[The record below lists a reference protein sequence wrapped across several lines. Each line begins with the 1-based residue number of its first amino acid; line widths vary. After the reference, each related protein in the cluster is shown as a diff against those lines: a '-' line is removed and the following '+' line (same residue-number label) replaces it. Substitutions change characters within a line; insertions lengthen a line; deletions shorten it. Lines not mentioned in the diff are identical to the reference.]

1 MYLIIYIFILI
12 ITNKTTNM
20 NYYAQQL
27 ELVAIDVGV
36 DKTLPQSEFITAKKV
51 IEKFNELKKEN
62 AELQYMLK
70 VIQDSVETLQSCTPS
85 VANEADLQL
94 ILDIIN
100 GDIETRHADLLQK
113 K

>member
-36 DKTLPQSEFITAKKV
+36 DKDLDSSEFISHKKV
-51 IEKFNELKKEN
+51 MEKFNELKKESQLLRAVKN
-62 AELQYMLK
+62 TGQALINELKKEINELK
-70 VIQDSVETLQSCTPS
+70 KENDEL
-85 VANEADLQL
+85 
-94 ILDIIN
+94 
-100 GDIETRHADLLQK
+100 K
-113 K
+113 KK

>member
-27 ELVAIDVGV
+27 EHVAIDVGV

-51 IEKFNELKKEN
+51 IEKFDELKKENNKKLEEIAYALNIWPCELQKLAWSRGGLDGAIIEKINELKKEN
-62 AELQYMLK
+62 AEL
-70 VIQDSVETLQSCTPS
+70 
-85 VANEADLQL
+85 
-94 ILDIIN
+94 
-100 GDIETRHADLLQK
+100 K
-113 K
+113 KK